1 MPFTNQHISEIFN
14 NNSKKEM
21 LYLNLF
27 IEESDDIKK
36 SLKPFKKYLKL
47 FKKINCISSFGPR
60 YLHSIGQLQK
70 GGPKKIWALFLYD
83 SEENKPFESKKE
95 FDDICNTFNSQ
106 MLGDYYAIKEKGV
119 DAYLININSKNINPF
134 DKIVEQI
141 KE

>member
-1 MPFTNQHISEIFN
+1 MYKRQT
-14 NNSKKEM
+14 
-21 LYLNLF
+21 
-27 IEESDDIKK
+27 
-36 SLKPFKKYLKL
+36 
-47 FKKINCISSFGPR
+47 INCISSFGPR

-70 GGPKKIWALFLYD
+70 GGPKKIWALFFYD